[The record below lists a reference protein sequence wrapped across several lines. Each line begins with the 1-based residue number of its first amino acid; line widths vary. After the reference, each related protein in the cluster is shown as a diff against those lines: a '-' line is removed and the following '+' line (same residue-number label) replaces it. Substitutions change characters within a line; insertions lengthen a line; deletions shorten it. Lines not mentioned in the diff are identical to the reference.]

1 MPSVAPR
8 EAIRRLTHAS
18 AGLLSLTLLWLPW
31 HIVVICCVA
40 GIAFNFFAMPI
51 IAPHIFRPNESK
63 FSGIRAYPM
72 AVLLLVLLFPMR
84 TAAAA
89 WAILAFG
96 DAMAALFGRA
106 YGKNKLPWNR
116 EKSWQGLLAFICFG
130 TCAGALVYN
139 FVEPRE
145 PATNGW
151 FGEIY
156 NFLGEQMT
164 VRDIFET
171 VGFDRV
177 ASTGL
182 NHLELWLPSLAAA
195 SVAGIAESIYV
206 KIDDNF
212 RTALAAGIVFLYLDP
227 LVMNFTVNFK

>member
-40 GIAFNFFAMPI
+40 GIAFNFFAMPV

-89 WAILAFG
+89 WAVLAFG
-96 DAMAALFGRA
+96 DAMAALIGRA
-106 YGKNKLPWNR
+106 YGTNKLPWNR
-116 EKSWQGLLAFICFG
+116 EKSLQGLLAFICFG

-145 PATNGW
+145 PAVYGW
-151 FGEIY
+151 FSEIY
-156 NFLGEQMT
+156 NFLNVSWSSGKQT
-164 VRDIFET
+164 NSA
-171 VGFDRV
+171 GF
-177 ASTGL
+177 GL
-182 NHLELWLPSLAAA
+182 ADYRIWTISLAASFA
-195 SVAGIAESIYV
+195 AGIAETIYV

-212 RTALAAGIVFLYLDP
+212 RTAIAAGIVYLYLDP
-227 LVMNFTVNFK
+227 LTMASFV